1 MNNVFLKK
9 YKVDEQFKPHF
20 CGSYLNKHR
29 FNQNSSYFLQ
39 NLYPIRSALS
49 NSATKGILHIYNS
62 NISSQP
68 TEGIMN
74 ITNFFFLFFN
84 PFQLMTLNMAT
95 TVPRPHLQNT
105 MPPNWGQY
113 NTHNNSTNSNSKTTF
128 KGKIKA
134 T

>member
-1 MNNVFLKK
+1 M
-9 YKVDEQFKPHF
+9 
-20 CGSYLNKHR
+20 
-29 FNQNSSYFLQ
+29 
-39 NLYPIRSALS
+39 
-49 NSATKGILHIYNS
+49 YNS

-74 ITNFFFLFFN
+74 ITNFFSLFFT
-84 PFQLMTLNMAT
+84 PLQLMTLNMAT

-105 MPPNWGQY
+105 MPPNWGPY
-113 NTHNNSTNSNSKTTF
+113 NTHNNSTSSNKTTF